1 MVQTRKCKRG
11 QILRDAYVRTRKNKR
26 TYVAASCIKKQGLPG
41 AKGYHGIGPGIGPLR
56 KGDLAQFGYQHV
68 TTMSATQRH
77 AALALAVKAYG
88 SLTVRRKLNAIYVYT
103 RNTAPASSA
112 IFKADRNWVKAHYA

>member
-1 MVQTRKCKRG
+1 MAQTRRCRRG

-26 TYVAASCIKKQGLPG
+26 SFVAASCIKKQGLPG

-56 KGDLAQFGYQHV
+56 KGDLAKFGYDHV
-68 TTMSATQRH
+68 TTMSAQKRH
-77 AALALAVKAYG
+77 DALARAVRAYG
-88 SLTVRRKLNAIYVYT
+88 SLTLRRKLNAIYVYT

-112 IFKADRNWVKAHYA
+112 IFKADRDWVKAHYA